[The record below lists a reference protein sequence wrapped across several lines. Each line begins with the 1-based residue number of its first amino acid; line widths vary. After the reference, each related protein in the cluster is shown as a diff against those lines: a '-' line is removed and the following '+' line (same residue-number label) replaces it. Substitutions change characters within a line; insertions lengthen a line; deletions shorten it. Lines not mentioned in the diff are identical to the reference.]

1 MQRRFKQYLGVKMIS
16 QKDIAMATG
25 LTEGQVSR
33 FCKNGTI
40 SLENFKKILFV
51 CQDLSLEYFFY
62 GTGPVIKPSCP
73 EKSGNSINN
82 VTHNYSGSASLSKMD
97 IHQESGTHGVET
109 ENLLALISEKDKLIA
124 AKDDTI
130 TKRDETISRLSK
142 LLEKLADQ

>member
-16 QKDIAMATG
+16 QKDIAMAAG
-25 LTEGQVSR
+25 LTEGQVS
-33 FCKNGTI
+33 I
-40 SLENFKKILFV
+40 SLENFRKILFV

-73 EKSGNSINN
+73 ENSGNSINN
-82 VTHNYSGSASLSKMD
+82 VTHNYSGSASLSKMN
-97 IHQESGTHGVET
+97 IHQESGAHGVET
-109 ENLLALISEKDKLIA
+109 ERLLALISEKDKLIS
-124 AKDDTI
+124 AKDETI